1 MPTVNVGG
9 YEVYYYDDDFTD
21 PWRKSEVVLINH
33 YGVGDSTLYTRWVPI
48 LAKEYR
54 VIRWDRPGHGR
65 SEKPPVQGYTV
76 SVEGIIGQ
84 FVGFLDAIGVQSAH
98 FISDKVACAASIAVA
113 VTHPERVKT
122 LTLASSFLH
131 VQRMRDNFIRSA
143 QAVLDE
149 GSWINAFKAYAA
161 RNHDD
166 QTFDER
172 MRDLYYQEVW
182 ARTPAHVT
190 SAAFSLVQDPAFNVT
205 SLLPKV
211 TQPTLLLSPD
221 NGGTLVTMEEQN
233 LIRDTIP
240 NCDQQVFHGATAML
254 PYYEQEWCAEHALE
268 FIRRHSV
275 AQA

>member
-21 PWRKSEVVLINH
+21 PWKKSEVVLINH

-65 SEKPPVQGYTV
+65 SEKPPASEYAVTV
-76 SVEGIIGQ
+76 EAIIAQ

-98 FISDKVACAASIAVA
+98 FISDKVACAAAIAVA

-143 QAVLDE
+143 AAVLEE
-149 GSWINAFKAYAA
+149 GSWINAFKGYAA

-182 ARTPAHVT
+182 ARTPAHIT
-190 SAAFSLVQDPAFNVT
+190 SAAFALVQDPAFDVT
-205 SLLPKV
+205 GLLPKV

-240 NCDQQVFHGATAML
+240 NCEQQVFHGATAML
-254 PYYEQEWCAEHALE
+254 PYYEQEWCAEHALD
-268 FIRRHSV
+268 FIRRH
-275 AQA
+275 AGA